1 MDEFLVIM
9 QVLDPSL
16 EIEDVEDTFVE
27 IGATDSLDEDL
38 FFDWCTSLFGDFD
51 DDQFVEQLRD
61 LISVNQSPGAGI
73 SRTLV
78 AGAPDIE
85 MDFLEARRREWYN

>member
-16 EIEDVEDTFVE
+16 EMKDVEDTFVE
-27 IGATDSLDEDL
+27 IGATDSLDENL

-61 LISVNQSPGAGI
+61 LISVNQSPAASI

-78 AGAPDIE
+78 EGAPDIE
-85 MDFLEARRREWYN
+85 MDFLEARRREWY

>member
-16 EIEDVEDTFVE
+16 EMKDVRQTFKMV
-27 IGATDSLDEDL
+27 GATDSLDEDL

-61 LISVNQSPGAGI
+61 LISVS
-73 SRTLV
+73 
-78 AGAPDIE
+78 
-85 MDFLEARRREWYN
+85 